1 MTGSESSAG
10 GSDASGATGSGTG
23 SGPGAEAGPG
33 AETGSGTGTGA
44 ESGGELERSLGL
56 LDCVLLSVG
65 GMVGSAIFV
74 FPGTTGQLIGP
85 ASILAWVAAGVLI
98 SAIALVYTEL
108 SLAFPRAGGPAVFPY
123 ETFGSNRTVRAF
135 ASYLEG
141 VSYSIGWAFAIT
153 VSALAIADYAAVIVP
168 AAGGATVPI
177 AVAAIVL
184 AGGVNLVGV
193 DFTSRTNLVLSLVLL
208 AVLVIFVALGVAAA
222 DVGNYRPFLTGAPVQ
237 FFAAVNVA
245 ITGYGAWTAIPSAAE
260 EIERPGRTIPRA
272 ILLSLLVT
280 ALLYAGVVAAIHGL
294 IPGSAFV
301 EGSAVATRPL
311 SVAAESLGVPVF
323 QRYVLPF
330 AAIAAI
336 FTTMLV
342 GTLSA
347 GRVLFALGRNG
358 TLPRAF
364 ASVNERF
371 GVPWLGI
378 VAISALAGAFAAFPQ
393 YFYQLLVVAAVVGTG
408 IPYAINVLSFVGLR
422 RYRPD
427 VTSPF
432 RAPGGYWLALVAFA
446 ALAVAMV
453 GLGVTAV
460 VWSVGAVALI
470 AGYFVVRHL
479 RHADALETSDGPA
492 R

>member
-1 MTGSESSAG
+1 MTGSETSTG
-10 GSDASGATGSGTG
+10 ESGAPRAT
-23 SGPGAEAGPG
+23 GAEGTEG
-33 AETGSGTGTGA
+33 RETGS
-44 ESGGELERSLGL
+44 ELERSLGL

-85 ASILAWVAAGVLI
+85 ASVLAWIAAGVLI

-141 VSYSIGWAFAIT
+141 VSYSVGWAFAIT
-153 VSALAIADYAAVIVP
+153 VSALAIANYAAVIVP
-168 AAGGATVPI
+168 AASGGTVPI
-177 AVAAIVL
+177 ALAAIVL
-184 AGGVNLVGV
+184 AGAVNLVGV
-193 DFTSRTNLVLSLVLL
+193 DVTSRTNLVLSLVLL
-208 AVLVIFVALGVAAA
+208 AVLVVFVALGVAAA
-222 DVGNYRPFLTGAPVQ
+222 DLTNYRPFFTGAPVQ

-245 ITGYGAWTAIPSAAE
+245 LTGYGAWTAIPSAAE

-294 IPGSAFV
+294 IPASAFV
-301 EGSAVATRPL
+301 EGGPVTTRPL
-311 SVAAESLGVPVF
+311 GVAAEALGVPAF
-323 QRYVLPF
+323 QRYVLPL

-364 ASVNERF
+364 ASVNDRF

-378 VAISALAGAFAAFPQ
+378 VAISALAGAFAAFPG

-422 RYRPD
+422 RFRRD

-432 RAPGGYWLALVAFA
+432 RAPGGYWLALVAFV

-453 GLGVTAV
+453 GLGVTALA
-460 VWSVGAVALI
+460 WSVGALALI
-470 AGYFVVRHL
+470 AGYFAL
-479 RHADALETSDGPA
+479 RHARHADVLVPPSGPGE
-492 R
+492 